1 MKNNSRIIGM
11 GVDLTSISRMHKL
24 LMKYGEKF
32 VKRIYH
38 PIEIDQ
44 CPYSF
49 ESAFHRSNTSIGTL
63 NMNTTNNN
71 SPDNDDHHVSKREIN
86 TRDQEFNQHLLT
98 QQHMVLQMKIAQYY
112 ASRWAAKEATIKALG
127 VSGIGSKQMY
137 VHKQQ
142 QTGHLLSETSKISN
156 NYRTRLFPPLLK
168 LEGEEISKIVRE
180 ILDERNANDYVTHLS
195 LSHEGDMAIANVI
208 IEAIYE

>member
-1 MKNNSRIIGM
+1 
-11 GVDLTSISRMHKL
+11 MHKL
-24 LMKYGEKF
+24 LMKHGETF

-38 PIEIDQ
+38 PMEIEQ
-44 CPYSF
+44 CPFSF
-49 ESAFHRSNTSIGTL
+49 ESAFHHQINDNIHTNDTNSLHDDELHNFVSDH
-63 NMNTTNNN
+63 TT
-71 SPDNDDHHVSKREIN
+71 
-86 TRDQEFNQHLLT
+86 QEFNQNLSS
-98 QQHMVLQMKIAQYY
+98 QQQYKVMQMKIAQYY

-142 QTGHLLSETSKISN
+142 KPTQTDIASKIPN

-168 LEGEEISKIVRE
+168 LEGEEISKILKE
-180 ILDERNANDYVTHLS
+180 ILDERNASDYVTHLS